1 MSVSSPRAYA
11 AYARDVAAGA
21 ASSGSAVDS
30 RRLRAGVA
38 VPLRLAVCLGELAHQ
53 LVAPIVQASEPPL
66 LALGE
71 GVRGD
76 NREADR
82 VIHVTNHGARELVG
96 VDLAPAHRLGGC
108 RPRQAAG
115 VGAGI
120 GDLQVVIVCLLAAD
134 MGLLDLRLRLLYVL
148 HGTREDT
155 FEGVD

>member
-1 MSVSSPRAYA
+1 MSVSNPRAYA

-38 VPLRLAVCLGELAHQ
+38 VAFRLAVCLGELAHQ
-53 LVAPIVQASEPPL
+53 LVAPIVQASEAPL
-66 LALGE
+66 LAPGE
-71 GVRGD
+71 RVRGD

-82 VIHVTNHGARELVG
+82 VVHVANHRPRELVG
-96 VDLAPAHRLGGC
+96 VDLAPAHRLGGR

-120 GDLQVVIVCLLAAD
+120 GGLQVVVVGPLPDGQEPPGTPVPLP
-134 MGLLDLRLRLLYVL
+134 
-148 HGTREDT
+148 HGNS
-155 FEGVD
+155 GAG